1 MRILPPV
8 YFLLSLV
15 VMAALHLLLPIVR
28 WIPGPWNGI
37 GALPLSGGVLLAV
50 MANRLFHRR
59 GTPVHPFGEA
69 SMLVVDGPF
78 RYTRNP
84 MYLGLILTLIGI
96 AVLLGTLSPWI
107 VIPPFAWIL
116 ARLFVRR
123 EERVLQEKFGQ
134 EFLAYKQKVRRW
146 I

>member
-1 MRILPPV
+1 MRLLPPV

-15 VMAALHLLLPIVR
+15 VMAALHLLFPIVR
-28 WIPGPWNGI
+28 WISGPWNGI

-78 RYTRNP
+78 KYTRNP

-96 AVLLGTLSPWI
+96 AILLGTLSPWI

-116 ARLFVRR
+116 VRLFVRR

-134 EFLAYKQKVRRW
+134 KYVAYKQKVRRW

>member
-8 YFLLSLV
+8 YFLVCLV
-15 VMAALHLLLPIVR
+15 LMGALHLLVPIVR
-28 WIPGPWNGI
+28 WIPGPWNATGVIPLTVGI
-37 GALPLSGGVLLAV
+37 LVAV

-69 SMLVVDGPF
+69 STLVVDGPF
-78 RYTRNP
+78 KYTRNP

-96 AVLLGTLSPWI
+96 AILLGTLSPWI